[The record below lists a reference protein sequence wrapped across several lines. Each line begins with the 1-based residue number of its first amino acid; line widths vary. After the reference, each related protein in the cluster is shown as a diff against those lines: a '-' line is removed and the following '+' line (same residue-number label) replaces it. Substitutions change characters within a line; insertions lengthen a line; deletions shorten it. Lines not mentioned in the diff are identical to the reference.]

1 MTTKS
6 ITSGITEGQKKQFTR
21 FVEDAASRALAEI
34 NPNKGGL
41 QQLIENGG
49 KFQSDLMALITR
61 YVECGIPIPTYED
74 LRKEFDWVSDG
85 FKKGEATD
93 WQLDGSCKGA
103 TTADPDACELVH
115 FDRDM
120 STENVL
126 IELKSRGLR
135 PATLDELLA
144 YARKY
149 PDKQKEFP
157 IVALGVSYIW
167 DGCHDL
173 PCLDWDGDGRG
184 MSLDWGGSDWN
195 SCYRFLAVRA

>member
-1 MTTKS
+1 MTTKL
-6 ITSGITEGQKKQFTR
+6 ITSGITEGQKKQFVR

-49 KFQSDLMALITR
+49 KFQSDLAALIAR
-61 YVECGIPIPTYED
+61 FVEPALSVPTYKN
-74 LRKEFDWVSDG
+74 LCKEFDWVCDE
-85 FKKGEATD
+85 FKKNEATD
-93 WQLDGSCKGA
+93 WQLDDSCMGVA
-103 TTADPDACELVH
+103 TADPEICELVQ
-115 FDRDM
+115 FGMDM
-120 STENVL
+120 STEDLRN
-126 IELKSRGLR
+126 ELKNRGLR